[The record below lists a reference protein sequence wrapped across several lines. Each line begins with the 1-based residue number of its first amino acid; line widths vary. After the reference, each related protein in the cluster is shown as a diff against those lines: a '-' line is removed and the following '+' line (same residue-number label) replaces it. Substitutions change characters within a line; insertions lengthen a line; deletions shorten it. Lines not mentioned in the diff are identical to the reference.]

1 MKEKELAEIIKEEL
15 IGEEVWNNN
24 MNMNDD
30 EINNISFDIAVKIL
44 DKYIITKNK

>member
-1 MKEKELAEIIKEEL
+1 MDKELVEIIKEEL

-30 EINNISFDIAVKIL
+30 EINNLSFDIAVQIL
-44 DKYIITKNK
+44 EKYTLIKN